1 MKKIFLILLL
11 LPIFGNAQ
19 LSSEVLEQKIIL
31 DTKVK
36 TSKNYLMI
44 SAGVTTLGFIS
55 TAGDNINVLGF
66 GAAIAGVFTTPYHL
80 TRHLVY
86 VHKRNKFY
94 KKHNIQ
100 KKQHGVQR

>member
-1 MKKIFLILLL
+1 MKKILLILLL

-19 LSSEVLEQKIIL
+19 LSSEILEQKIIL

-55 TAGDNINVLGF
+55 TTGDNINVLGF

-94 KKHNIQ
+94 KKHNI
-100 KKQHGVQR
+100 KK